1 MRRKQLL
8 FSKREKAE
16 KSTTMGEDNENTGGN
31 LGIPNNNNQMSET
44 NNDQT
49 PQENKNTKNNDGQ
62 KKIEKVSNETFN
74 NENEKKKPKKNL
86 KEELDKLKKELAK
99 EREESILKVS
109 ILNEED
115 IQKNTDLKVL
125 TNKFNSMLQILKSY
139 EQNLV
144 IRTRKLSKNKK
155 TEEEI
160 KKQIKVTEAQIES
173 FQERKNTIEN
183 EYNSFKKKVESDK
196 NKENELNIELND
208 LKTQISEINDD
219 IKNLKITYNTH
230 LYCAS
235 ENKKLLEKFAALN
248 TSYQYELKRA
258 KQLALMELNDKDE
271 DDQLIK
277 EEYDKIS
284 EKARAEE
291 DEKNILPKIKV
302 LKLRGENLQ
311 KLEMK
316 IIKRNKIGLNKSSD
330 VGKGIKYFNKLNT
343 ELNEREKYERQKY
356 NSIMRKNKLSE
367 IQVEDNYLFNENE
380 EKIMEKV
387 LPEEMLNSYRNKYND
402 LFLQKKEAEDKLK
415 TDSNTIRRENETI
428 NNKCEYNKMELKNK
442 KVENLK
448 LVMKSQKLRD
458 KINSLKQNIQV
469 IKGKMAKE
477 QKKLKEEE
485 KINNYYQ
492 KLQKNQKSHDE

>member
-16 KSTTMGEDNENTGGN
+16 KSTTMGEDNENASGN
-31 LGIPNNNNQMSET
+31 LGLPNNNEQMPEA

-49 PQENKNTKNNDGQ
+49 PQENKNMKNNDEQ

-74 NENEKKKPKKNL
+74 NEAEKKKPKKNL
-86 KEELDKLKKELAK
+86 NEELDKLKKELAK
-99 EREESILKVS
+99 EREESILKVT

-115 IQKNTDLKVL
+115 IQKNMELKIL

-144 IRTRKLSKNKK
+144 IRTRNISKNKK

-160 KKQIKVTEAQIES
+160 KKRIKVTEAQIES

-208 LKTQISEINDD
+208 LKSQIQEINDE
-219 IKNLKITYNTH
+219 IKNLKIISNIH
-230 LYCAS
+230 FYCAS
-235 ENKKLLEKFAALN
+235 ENRKLLEKFAALN

-258 KQLALMELNDKDE
+258 KQLALIELKKDE

-277 EEYDKIS
+277 EEYDKMS
-284 EKARAEE
+284 ENAKAEE
-291 DEKNILPKIKV
+291 NEKNVLPKIKV

-316 IIKRNKIGLNKSSD
+316 IIKRNKIGINKSSEI
-330 VGKGIKYFNKLNT
+330 GRGIKYYNKLNT
-343 ELNEREKYERQKY
+343 ELNEREKYEKQKY
-356 NSIMRKNKLSE
+356 NSLIRKNKYSE
-367 IQVEDNYLFNENE
+367 IQIEDNNLFNENE

-387 LPEEMLNSYRNKYND
+387 LPEEMLNNYKNKYND
-402 LFLQKKEAEDKLK
+402 IYLLKKEAEDKLK
-415 TDSNTIRRENETI
+415 TDSNTIKRENETI
-428 NNKCEYNKMELKNK
+428 NNKCEYNKMQLKNK

-458 KINSLKQNIQV
+458 KINSLKQKIQSLQ
-469 IKGKMAKE
+469 GKIAKE
-477 QKKLKEEE
+477 KKKLKEEDRM
-485 KINNYYQ
+485 NNYYK
-492 KLQKNQKSHDE
+492 KLQKNQKSFEE

>member
-44 NNDQT
+44 NKDQT

-74 NENEKKKPKKNL
+74 NENEKKKSKKNL
-86 KEELDKLKKELAK
+86 REELDKLKKELAK

-125 TNKFNSMLQILKSY
+125 TNKFNSLLQILKSY

-208 LKTQISEINDD
+208 LKTQISEINDE

-258 KQLALMELNDKDE
+258 KQLALIELNDKDE

-330 VGKGIKYFNKLNT
+330 VGKGIKY
-343 ELNEREKYERQKY
+343 
-356 NSIMRKNKLSE
+356 
-367 IQVEDNYLFNENE
+367 
-380 EKIMEKV
+380 
-387 LPEEMLNSYRNKYND
+387 
-402 LFLQKKEAEDKLK
+402 
-415 TDSNTIRRENETI
+415 
-428 NNKCEYNKMELKNK
+428 
-442 KVENLK
+442 
-448 LVMKSQKLRD
+448 
-458 KINSLKQNIQV
+458 
-469 IKGKMAKE
+469 
-477 QKKLKEEE
+477 
-485 KINNYYQ
+485 
-492 KLQKNQKSHDE
+492 